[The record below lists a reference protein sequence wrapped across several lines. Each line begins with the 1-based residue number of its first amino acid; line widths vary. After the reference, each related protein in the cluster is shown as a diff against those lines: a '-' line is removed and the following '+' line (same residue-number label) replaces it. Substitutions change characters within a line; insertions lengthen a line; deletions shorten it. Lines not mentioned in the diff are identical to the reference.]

1 MPRIRVFS
9 SDDIE
14 LMPCNL
20 NRAKSLVAKNKAYFN
35 FIGDNKE
42 PTIVLNK
49 TSEQV
54 LVEKDGRENE

>member
-9 SDDIE
+9 SDNIE
-14 LMPCNL
+14 LTPCNL
-20 NRAKSLVAKNKAYFN
+20 DRAKSLVAKNKAYFN
-35 FIGDNKE
+35 FIGNNKE

>member
-1 MPRIRVFS
+1 MLRIRVFS
-9 SDDIE
+9 SDNIE
-14 LMPCNL
+14 LTPCNL